1 MRVLW
6 PYVRRHAGIATGAVI
21 TTILQAATILW
32 QPFLLQKVL
41 AAIIANHQGV
51 VLNLGVQLLLVAL
64 LGIVAGILN
73 TVWAAQTAVRIAA
86 DMRADLFQRVQRF
99 AYADIEQFSASSL
112 GVRMTNDI
120 NQVQMLVMSIL
131 QIVLRVPI
139 TFVGALALAILAIP
153 SLWWLLVVMIVVIGA
168 LGVFMTVKM
177 GGYFGKI
184 QHYIDEVN
192 TIARENM
199 MGARVVKSFNQ
210 EDAQLGSFNQASGQM
225 ETLSIKI
232 GYAFAVMVPGF
243 FMIANVVVGIAVL
256 MIGNQIT
263 SHPAYLAVI
272 TSFVGYVLQILY
284 ALMNA
289 AFIAT
294 GATRAFVSL
303 GRIGEVLRHAPSMLF
318 PNQAPVLS
326 LDGGIDLRD
335 VTFTYPGDD
344 APILQHVSFKVRPG
358 EMLGIVGATGSGK
371 STLAQLLGRLFDPDE
386 GAVMVGGHDLRE
398 LNPRSIRKAVA
409 VVLQR
414 STLFSGTIASNL
426 RQVRPDATTA
436 DMEWAAKIAQAAEFI
451 DQLPERFDAPVD
463 ERAANFS
470 GGQKQRLS
478 ITRGLIGQPAV
489 LVLDDATSALDARSE
504 KRVQEALARD
514 LGHMTTVIIAEKISS
529 VMHADRIL
537 VMDHGRVVGNGTHAE
552 LSATNKAYQTIL
564 NSQRSVEEVG

>member
-21 TTILQAATILW
+21 ATILQAATILW

-41 AAIIANHQGV
+41 AAIIANHQGT
-51 VLNLGVQLLLVAL
+51 VLTLGVQLLLVAL

-73 TVWAAQTAVRIAA
+73 TIWAAQTAVRIAA
-86 DMRADLFQRVQRF
+86 DMRADLYQRVQRF
-99 AYADIEQFSASSL
+99 AYADIEEFSASSL

-153 SLWWLLVVMIVVIGA
+153 NLWWLLVVMIVVIGA
-168 LGVFMTVKM
+168 LGVFMTAKM
-177 GGYFGKI
+177 GGYFGQI

-210 EDAQLGSFNQASGQM
+210 EDAQLSSFNQASGQM

-256 MIGNQIT
+256 LIGNQIT

-284 ALMNA
+284 SLMNA

-303 GRIGEVLRHAPSMLF
+303 GRIGEMLRHTPSMLF

-344 APILQHVSFKVRPG
+344 APVLQHVSFQVRPG

-552 LSATNKAYQTIL
+552 LAATNKAYQTIL
-564 NSQRSVEEVG
+564 NSQRNAEEVG

>member
-1 MRVLW
+1 MRVIW

-284 ALMNA
+284 AFMNA

-344 APILQHVSFKVRPG
+344 APILQHVNFKVRPG

-386 GAVMVGGHDLRE
+386 V
-398 LNPRSIRKAVA
+398 P
-409 VVLQR
+409 
-414 STLFSGTIASNL
+414 
-426 RQVRPDATTA
+426 
-436 DMEWAAKIAQAAEFI
+436 
-451 DQLPERFDAPVD
+451 
-463 ERAANFS
+463 
-470 GGQKQRLS
+470 
-478 ITRGLIGQPAV
+478 
-489 LVLDDATSALDARSE
+489 
-504 KRVQEALARD
+504 
-514 LGHMTTVIIAEKISS
+514 
-529 VMHADRIL
+529 
-537 VMDHGRVVGNGTHAE
+537 
-552 LSATNKAYQTIL
+552 
-564 NSQRSVEEVG
+564 

>member
-1 MRVLW
+1 MRTDL
-6 PYVRRHAGIATGAVI
+6 Y
-21 TTILQAATILW
+21 Q
-32 QPFLLQKVL
+32 
-41 AAIIANHQGV
+41 
-51 VLNLGVQLLLVAL
+51 
-64 LGIVAGILN
+64 
-73 TVWAAQTAVRIAA
+73 RI
-86 DMRADLFQRVQRF
+86 QRF
-99 AYADIEQFSASSL
+99 AYADIEAFSASSL

-139 TFVGALALAILAIP
+139 TFAGALALALLAIP
-153 SLWWLLVVMIVVIGA
+153 DLWWLLLAMIVVIGA
-168 LGVFMTVKM
+168 LGAFMTVKM

-199 MGARVVKSFNQ
+199 MGVRVVKSFNQ
-210 EDAQLGSFNQASGQM
+210 ENAQMAKFNHASGLM

-243 FMIANVVVGIAVL
+243 FMIANVVVGVAVL
-256 MIGNQIT
+256 LIGNQIT

-272 TSFVGYVLQILY
+272 SSFVGYVLQILY

-318 PNQAPVLS
+318 PNRAPVLN
-326 LDGGIDLRD
+326 LDGGIELRN

-344 APILQHVSFKVRPG
+344 EPVLKNISFKVQPG

-371 STLAQLLGRLFDPDE
+371 STLAQLLGRLFDPDT
-386 GAVMVGGHDLRE
+386 GAILVGGHDLRE

-426 RQVRPDATTA
+426 RQVRPDATVA

-552 LSATNKAYQTIL
+552 LAATNRVYQTIL
-564 NSQRSVEEVG
+564 DSQRNTEEVG